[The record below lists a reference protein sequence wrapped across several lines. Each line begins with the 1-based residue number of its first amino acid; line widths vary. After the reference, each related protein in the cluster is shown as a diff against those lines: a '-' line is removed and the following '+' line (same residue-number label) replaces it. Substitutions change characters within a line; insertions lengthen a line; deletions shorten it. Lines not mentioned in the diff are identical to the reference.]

1 MKIKLYLM
9 RFLLIFG
16 ICFTRNFVLNIAKKI
31 TRKEV
36 HFNQRD
42 ILFRDYLAH
51 SLGVRS
57 EPRITSRGLPNEGA
71 GNQAHLTM
79 LAINFARV
87 LNIPYVHTPFT
98 EIAHAD
104 RPMELWLRAWEA
116 EFNLGVGEIPAKMAD
131 HDAIDFARNNGSL
144 TRFGYRNIHQVFNI
158 TYKHFREKYYS
169 DKVPRLNPLL
179 IVGVHVR
186 RGDISRDNTEM
197 WTELS
202 NIATTIAKIRNVL
215 DKRAMKC
222 RILVFSQGHHSEFD
236 DLESLEVELFLDA
249 DPLWT
254 MRELIEADILVM
266 AKSSFS
272 YYAAIISDG
281 IKLYEPCDRL
291 PPLNGWLVRQP
302 KGDFDERLFGVQLE
316 TMYRPMN
323 TSATQREDCGIARG

>member
-1 MKIKLYLM
+1 M
-9 RFLLIFG
+9 RFLLMSG
-16 ICFTRNFVLNIAKKI
+16 IGVTRNFVANIVKRIIRKKI
-31 TRKEV
+31 R
-36 HFNQRD
+36 FDQSD
-42 ILFRDYLAH
+42 ILFRDYLAR

-57 EPRITSRGLPNEGA
+57 ELRITSRGLPNEGA

-98 EIAHAD
+98 EIVHAD

-116 EFNLGVGEIPAKMAD
+116 EFNLGVGEIPAKISD
-131 HDAIDFARNNGSL
+131 HDALDFAKNNGSL
-144 TRFGYRNIHQVFNI
+144 IHRLGLRNIHQVFNI

-186 RGDISRDNTEM
+186 RGDVSRDYTEM
-197 WTELS
+197 WTELRD
-202 NIATTIAKIRNVL
+202 IATTIAKIRNVL

-222 RILVFSQGHHSEFD
+222 RIRVFSEGNHSEFN
-236 DLESLEVELFLDA
+236 DLELLEVELFLNA

-266 AKSSFS
+266 AKSAFS

-281 IKLYEPCDRL
+281 IKLYEPYDRL
-291 PPLNGWLVRQP
+291 PPLEGWLVRQP
-302 KGDFDERLFGVQLE
+302 TGDFDERLFLMQLE
-316 TMYRPMN
+316 AMYRSMN
-323 TSATQREDCGIARG
+323 TSATQREGCGK